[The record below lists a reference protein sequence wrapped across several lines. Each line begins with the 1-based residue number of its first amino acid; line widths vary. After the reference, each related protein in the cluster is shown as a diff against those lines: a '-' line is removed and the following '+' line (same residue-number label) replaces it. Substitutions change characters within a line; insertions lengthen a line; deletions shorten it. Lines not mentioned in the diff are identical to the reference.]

1 MRSNFVH
8 HIVATAEYPDK
19 EKINEYKQQ
28 LRERILNGVSKCNRA
43 MFIFDEADKLPEK
56 LLGNNHGGKSI
67 AKLALSHHQAGSARE
82 DLTLNNFERMLMEAA
97 YNKPGKCQ

>member
-1 MRSNFVH
+1 MSFLLVICFKNGMRSNFVH

-56 LLGNNHGGKSI
+56 LLGKFF
-67 AKLALSHHQAGSARE
+67 L
-82 DLTLNNFERMLMEAA
+82 
-97 YNKPGKCQ
+97 